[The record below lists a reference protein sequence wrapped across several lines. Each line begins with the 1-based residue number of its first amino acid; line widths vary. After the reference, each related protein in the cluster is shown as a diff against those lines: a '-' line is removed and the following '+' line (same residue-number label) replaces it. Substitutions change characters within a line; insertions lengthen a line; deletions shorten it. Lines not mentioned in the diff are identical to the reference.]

1 MNLLYMLINSFI
13 FVLYNLF
20 PSLTHSFFYK
30 KRLQVTKIKTETNNY
45 AELMR
50 LALAGDG
57 KSYSILLKNSAIL
70 LRPYLAKRVYRAGDV
85 EDVLQEILIS
95 LHKARHTYDG
105 NRLYEPWLY
114 AIANYRLQDY
124 LRKHYA
130 DPLRAAGEIEEIEN
144 ISAGDVTEICFSYES
159 ISEEVENLSGN
170 QPKIL
175 KMIHGEGY
183 TAKEVA
189 QKIGMSESA
198 VKVAAHRAYKI
209 LRKKLN
215 K

>member
-1 MNLLYMLINSFI
+1 MLKEEIQNC
-13 FVLYNLF
+13 
-20 PSLTHSFFYK
+20 
-30 KRLQVTKIKTETNNY
+30 

-50 LALAGDG
+50 LSLAGDKKAYG
-57 KSYSILLKNSAIL
+57 ILLMHSARL
-70 LRPYLAKRVYRAGDV
+70 LRPYLTKRIYNRQDI

-95 LHKARHTYDG
+95 LHKAKHTYDG
-105 NRLYEPWLY
+105 GRPYEPWLY

-124 LRKHYA
+124 LRKHYN
-130 DPLRAAGEIEEIEN
+130 DPIKNAGEIEEIEN
-144 ISAGDVTEICFSYES
+144 IADEDVTKIDFSYEY
-159 ISEEVENLSGN
+159 ISEEIDNLSGQ

-175 KMIHGEGY
+175 KMIHNEGY

-189 QKIGMSESA
+189 QKIGMTESA

-209 LRKKLN
+209 LRKKLD

>member
-1 MNLLYMLINSFI
+1 MTKINSKD
-13 FVLYNLF
+13 N
-20 PSLTHSFFYK
+20 HC
-30 KRLQVTKIKTETNNY
+30 

-50 LALAGDG
+50 LALAGDE
-57 KSYSILLKNSAIL
+57 KAYAELLRESAQI
-70 LRPYLAKRVYRAGDV
+70 LRPYLAKRIYRFQDV

-105 NRLYEPWLY
+105 NRAYAPWLY
-114 AIANYRLQDY
+114 AIAYYRLQDY

-130 DPLRAAGEIEEIEN
+130 DPLRHAGEIDEAEN
-144 ISAGDVTEICFSYES
+144 ISATNVTESEFSYES
-159 ISEEVENLSGN
+159 ISDDVNNLSGK

-189 QKIGMSESA
+189 HKMGMSESA

-209 LRKKLN
+209 LRKKFN

>member
-1 MNLLYMLINSFI
+1 M
-13 FVLYNLF
+13 
-20 PSLTHSFFYK
+20 PE
-30 KRLQVTKIKTETNNY
+30 IKLPTENC

-50 LALAGDG
+50 LSLAGDEKAYG
-57 KSYSILLKNSAIL
+57 ELLSESARL
-70 LRPYLAKRVYRAGDV
+70 LRPYLAKRMYRFQDI

-105 NRLYEPWLY
+105 NRPYAPWLY
-114 AIANYRLQDY
+114 AIAHYRLQDY
-124 LRKHYA
+124 LRKYYA
-130 DPLRAAGEIEEIEN
+130 DPLRHAGEIEEAEN
-144 ISAGDVTEICFSYES
+144 ISAGDVTESGNLYES
-159 ISEEVENLSGN
+159 ISEEVENLSGK

-175 KMIHGEGY
+175 QMIHGDGY

-189 QKIGMSESA
+189 QKMEMSESA

-209 LRKKLN
+209 LRKKLS

>member
-1 MNLLYMLINSFI
+1 M
-13 FVLYNLF
+13 
-20 PSLTHSFFYK
+20 
-30 KRLQVTKIKTETNNY
+30 
-45 AELMR
+45 
-50 LALAGDG
+50 
-57 KSYSILLKNSAIL
+57 
-70 LRPYLAKRVYRAGDV
+70 LRPYLTKRMQNFQDI

-105 NRLYEPWLY
+105 NRPYAPWLY

-130 DPLRAAGEIEEIEN
+130 DPLRKAGEIEEAEN
-144 ISAGDVTEICFSYES
+144 ISTGDVTEIGISYES
-159 ISEEVENLSGN
+159 VSMEIQNLSGK

-175 KMIHGEGY
+175 QMIHKEGY

-189 QKIGMSESA
+189 QKMGMSESA

-209 LRKKLN
+209 LKEKLKKQS
-215 K
+215 

>member
-1 MNLLYMLINSFI
+1 M
-13 FVLYNLF
+13 
-20 PSLTHSFFYK
+20 
-30 KRLQVTKIKTETNNY
+30 TKIKASTDDY

-50 LALAGDG
+50 SALSGDG
-57 KSYSILLKNSAIL
+57 KSYSILLKKSTLL
-70 LRPYLAKRVYRAGDV
+70 LRPYLVKRVYKSHDV

-105 NRLYEPWLY
+105 NRSYEPWLY

-124 LRKHYA
+124 LRKHYL
-130 DPLRAAGEIEEIEN
+130 DPLRAAGEIEEVEN
-144 ISAGDVTEICFSYES
+144 IFSNDVTEIGFSYES

-175 KMIHGEGY
+175 KMIHNEGY

-189 QKIGMSESA
+189 QKIGMNESA

-209 LRKKLN
+209 LRKKLS